1 MTEAVNPPLYTLAAD
16 KKVAPIMLYT
26 HTALVWG
33 EAVLKKQIRGS
44 TWLRTNAAPEVVQ
57 LLNARSLLTL
67 YPGVPHPTFSK
78 ELLIFTNQ
86 VLAYHLMPPQQDPPD
101 YDETEPNR
109 SMFAV
114 SARVGTFRFDG
125 TMRLSSISNPYKYLT
140 LTREAF
146 TGLYNLEIT
155 NPVIPELGT
164 FKVPFA
170 LVSQEQVIYTVK
182 S

>member
-1 MTEAVNPPLYTLAAD
+1 MTSSDIQPIQVAEDEKTATVMIYSHQGIFWGD
-16 KKVAPIMLYT
+16 VVIKKV
-26 HTALVWG
+26 
-33 EAVLKKQIRGS
+33 IRAS

-86 VLAYHLMPPQQDPPD
+86 VLAYHLMPPHQDPPD

>member
-1 MTEAVNPPLYTLAAD
+1 MTSTDIHPIQVAD
-16 KKVAPIMLYT
+16 DEKTASIMIYAHQAIFWGDVVIKKA
-26 HTALVWG
+26 
-33 EAVLKKQIRGS
+33 IRAS

-67 YPGVPHPTFSK
+67 FPGTPRPTFSK

-86 VLAYHLMPPQQDPPD
+86 ILAYHLVPPQQDPPD

-109 SMFAV
+109 SMFPV
-114 SARVGTFRFDG
+114 TARVGTFRFDG
-125 TMRLSSISNPYKYLT
+125 YMRLSSISSPFKYLT

-155 NPVIPELGT
+155 NPVIPELGV

-170 LVSQEQVIYTVK
+170 LVGQEQVIYTIK